1 MKVKFYLSKKTNA
14 GNNAIRCFVRE
25 FNNTLVLNTGEKIKP
40 ELWDK
45 KTCRANLRKTKDKV
59 LKGNLNSLNHY
70 LDSFENKIFD
80 IVRSIRSKETGAGF
94 SLIAD
99 EIKKQFNKR
108 ETTLFTIF
116 DDFLTIKKTKVTKAA
131 IQKFKRVKLLLDEYQ
146 KTKRTRLSIENITTK
161 LFLDKF
167 FSFLIEDK
175 NQLNNTAY
183 KNIQFLKTFLSWANT
198 SGFTTNTNY
207 KAFKTKSERNGVI
220 YLTKDEFLILYNLK
234 IDNERLER
242 VRDIFIYQCSTGV
255 RYSDIQNISR
265 EDIHGATWNLRTQK
279 THQLLEIPLNEY
291 ALSVLAK
298 YKDYP
303 QPLPVI
309 SNQKMNSYLKELCKL
324 AGIDETVKTIKYKGV
339 ERIETLH
346 KKYEVIGTHTARRT
360 FISLSLE
367 SGMPA
372 AVVMDITGHSTYRMM
387 QKYLKV
393 AYNHKR
399 DEMDKAWGSS
409 LKQVK

>member
-59 LKGNLNSLNHY
+59 LKGALNSQNHY
-70 LDSFENKIFD
+70 LDSFENRIFD
-80 IVRSIRSKETGAGF
+80 IARSIRSKETGAGF
-94 SLIAD
+94 SIIAD

-108 ETTLFTIF
+108 ETTLFTVF

-131 IQKFKRVKLLLDEYQ
+131 IQKFKRIKLLLEEYQ
-146 KTKRTRLSIENITTK
+146 KTKRTRLSIENIATK

-207 KAFKTKSERNGVI
+207 KAFKTKSEKNEVI
-220 YLTKDEFLILYNLK
+220 YLTKDEFLTLYNLD

-242 VRDIFIYQCSTGV
+242 VRDLFIYQCSTGV

-309 SNQKMNSYLKELCKL
+309 SNQRMNSYLKELCKL

-399 DEMDKAWGSS
+399 DEMDKAWGSP